1 MCSFLVLPSDCVLF
15 FLLHSCVHR
24 WKITGIAHKMCVCVC
39 VGSAQIKLQSVNLC
53 NQFVLDSN
61 LVIRNAQCIS
71 SENSIRFGIDQSIL
85 RWLSVGYIDGHLLRL
100 CLRVQECTA
109 MGRPFF
115 QLTDSV
121 NVSISVEKSAFAISK
136 LFHISVMSSFFSLLP
151 FTLFDHAVYQPAVG
165 GVLGTRDFSTLCE

>member
-1 MCSFLVLPSDCVLF
+1 MIIKMEIFIHRHF
-15 FLLHSCVHR
+15 FLCVHF
-24 WKITGIAHKMCVCVC
+24 WFCQVIFSYCIHMCIDGKSLELNTKCVFVC
-39 VGSAQIKLQSVNLC
+39 VGSAQIKLQSVNPC
-53 NQFVLDSN
+53 NQFVLHSN

-71 SENSIRFGIDQSIL
+71 SENSIRFGIDQSIS

-109 MGRPFF
+109 MSRPFF

-136 LFHISVMSSFFSLLP
+136 LFHIFVVSSFFSLLP
-151 FTLFDHAVYQPAVG
+151 FTLFEHCY
-165 GVLGTRDFSTLCE
+165 C